1 MRLLE
6 RGGRVLADE
15 ARRLLAALCD
25 RRLALIL
32 VVFIALLLIA
42 AQAPLRYIIQVG
54 QEDGLGSDLPLL
66 DGFYDAEHDPRGD
79 FRWTSPRST
88 IQLPGIGQRP
98 LQLTLRVFA
107 VGPEVAERGP
117 RGIEVWDGGR
127 EIVRLPVRP
136 AGATY
141 RVALPLPA
149 DGSGDH
155 LVELRSATFVPTGD
169 ERAIGT
175 PLDLVYASAASG

>member
-6 RGGRVLADE
+6 RGGRALADE
-15 ARRLLAALCD
+15 ARRLLAALRD

-32 VVFIALLLIA
+32 VVFIALLLA
-42 AQAPLRYIIQVG
+42 AQAPLRYVIQVG
-54 QEDGLGSDLPLL
+54 QEDGPGSDLPLL

-79 FRWTSPRST
+79 FRWTSARST
-88 IQLPGIGQRP
+88 IRLPGIGQRP
-98 LQLTLRVFA
+98 VQLTLRVFP

-117 RGIEVWDGGR
+117 REIEVWDGGR
-127 EIVRLPVRP
+127 EIVRLPVRS

-141 RVALPLPA
+141 RLALPPPA

-155 LVELRSATFVPTGD
+155 LV
-169 ERAIGT
+169 
-175 PLDLVYASAASG
+175 